1 MTAAY
6 EPKGDEPRRDEPR
19 RDEHR
24 RDEHRRE
31 PGTLTTAT
39 ILFTDVVSSTA
50 LRIRLG
56 EERANVVFRR
66 LYELLRSVVTASGS
80 TFTKSLGDGLM
91 AVFDSA
97 TAGLDAIIAVQQA
110 VADEN
115 ERALEKIS
123 IRAALAAGDVC
134 WGQDDVSGLP
144 TVEAA
149 RLVAVAEGGQVLC
162 TDLVRRL
169 AQGRSRHE
177 FKDLGRLPGKGLR
190 EPLHTYELHWQSAD
204 HHLGGGL
211 APWLDDAGV
220 LPFVGRERE
229 LRVLDGELA
238 AAEFGSGLV
247 ILEGEPG
254 VGKTRLASE
263 VARRALKRQFTVLA
277 GRCTDPARKA
287 YEPIAG
293 AVERLARTSPALL
306 LRAGVDQQC
315 GQLVR
320 LAPSLAAPPLSLQV
334 PPATEP
340 VSERYHLMAAARTL
354 IERLATVRP
363 VLLII
368 DDLQWATLESLQM
381 LSSLMWDADALPLF
395 VLATSRPVP
404 VESAPSPSQQAAPQA
419 LPELHKLTATARVV
433 QVPSFGL
440 DEVSSALTQART
452 GSDPERLH
460 RITGGNAFLVSEVI
474 RELAA
479 GKELDALAVPDSVT
493 RMVTARL
500 SPLHPDARDLVTLLA
515 VGERMTSAEL
525 RRGLGLDEARFVAA
539 VEEAMGTGLVTMLDN
554 GSCQFSHEL
563 TRDALSATLSPP
575 RAALLHG
582 RVADALRET
591 DPAAVRARP
600 YVVAR
605 HLMAAAEQG
614 RDPGRVSA
622 AADAGVQAA
631 QHALAGLA
639 HREAVTWYQRVLD
652 LLRDLPGT
660 TLERRAELL
669 VECGRAMWLAGH
681 PEARRTLLD
690 AADLARECERHD
702 LLVTA
707 ALGGDR
713 GSAISAAPDNERI
726 ALLTEARKVVDS
738 TDVSTRALLAAQ
750 LASELI
756 WAPDGERRF
765 ALSDEA
771 VALARKSGDPR
782 TLASVL
788 GMRSLTIIPADP
800 LHQRHRDGDEMLEAA
815 RRTGDDLALF
825 HAYMQRTPPVLDL
838 GDTTRVAMLLGQA
851 DELARRLGQP
861 HLTWLIGYSKAGL
874 TLMQGDLVQ
883 AEAEAE
889 SALRLGSEIGR
900 RLEAMAIYSEQIR
913 EIRRLQGRLW
923 ELRDRL
929 RRAGQRPRV
938 DPVHAVLRYL
948 CELGDEEAAPLL
960 DRILDYGGAAPPRNM
975 AHRSAL
981 DNLAVAAA
989 RLGRAELAGRLYDSL
1004 AASGGETFGHG
1015 AVAHH
1020 CGHHYLAHLRVAM
1033 GDPRR
1038 AAEHFEAAAEV
1049 HERQGV
1055 PLMLAE
1061 SLLDWAD
1068 LLDEGDLGGPK
1079 PADLREWCRSLL
1091 AGRGAVLLER
1101 RASA

>member
-1 MTAAY
+1 MTA
-6 EPKGDEPRRDEPR
+6 PHP
-19 RDEHR
+19 
-24 RDEHRRE
+24 

-50 LRIRLG
+50 MRIRLG

-66 LYELLRSVVTASGS
+66 LYQLLRSVVTASGS

-97 TAGLDAIIAVQQA
+97 TAGLDAVIAVQQA

-115 ERALEKIS
+115 ERAPDKIS

-134 WGQDDVSGLP
+134 WGHDDVSGLP

-149 RLVAVAEGGQVLC
+149 RLVAIAEGGQVLC

-204 HHLGGGL
+204 HHQVAGL
-211 APWLDDAGV
+211 APWLEDGHV
-220 LPFVGRERE
+220 LPFVGRDEQ
-229 LRVLDGELA
+229 LRTLDGELA

-247 ILEGEPG
+247 ILQGDSG

-277 GRCTDPARKA
+277 GRCTDPARRA

-320 LAPSLAAPPLSLQV
+320 LAPSLAAPPLSLEV

-340 VSERYHLMAAARTL
+340 VSERYQLMAAARTL
-354 IERLATVRP
+354 IERLTTVRP
-363 VLLII
+363 VLLVI

-381 LSSLMWDADALPLF
+381 LNALMWDAEALPLL
-395 VLATSRPVP
+395 VLATSRPLP
-404 VESAPSPSQQAAPQA
+404 VGSPAESA
-419 LPELHKLTATARVV
+419 LPELHKLTADGRTIE
-433 QVPSFGL
+433 VPSFGL
-440 DEVSSALTQART
+440 DEVSHALAEVR
-452 GSDPERLH
+452 GGGDSELLH
-460 RITGGNAFLVSEVI
+460 RITGGNAFLVSEVV

-479 GKELDALAVPDSVT
+479 GKELDGLTVPDSVT
-493 RMVTARL
+493 RMVMARL
-500 SPLHPDARDLVTLLA
+500 SQLHPDARDLVNLLA
-515 VGERMTSAEL
+515 VGERMESAEL
-525 RRGLGLDEARFVAA
+525 RAGLGLDEARFVAA
-539 VEEAMGTGLVTMLDN
+539 VEEAMGAGLVTMSDG
-554 GSCQFSHEL
+554 GSCRFSHEL
-563 TRDALSATLSPP
+563 TRTALYAKLSAP
-575 RAALLHG
+575 RAGLLHG
-582 RVADALRET
+582 KVADALCRT
-591 DPAAVRARP
+591 DPRAMETRP
-600 YVVAR
+600 YVVAT
-605 HLMAAAEQG
+605 HLLAAAGHG
-614 RDPGRVSA
+614 RDPARVSA
-622 AADAGVQAA
+622 AADAAVHAA
-631 QHALAGLA
+631 QYALAGLA

-652 LLRDLPGT
+652 LLADFPGA

-669 VECGRAMWLAGH
+669 VECGRAMWLAGD
-681 PEARRTLLD
+681 PDARQTLVR
-690 AADLARECERHD
+690 AADLARQCERSD
-702 LLVTA
+702 LIVIA

-713 GSAISAAPDNERI
+713 GFSTISAAPDQQRI
-726 ALLTEARKVVDS
+726 ALLTEARRLVDS
-738 TDVSTRALLAAQ
+738 TDLSTRALLAAQ

-788 GMRSLTIIPADP
+788 GQRSLTIIPADP

-825 HAYMQRTPPVLDL
+825 HAYVQRTPPVLDG
-838 GDTTRVAMLLGQA
+838 GDVTRAAMLLGEA
-851 DELARRLGQP
+851 DELARRLAQP
-861 HLTWLIGYSKAGL
+861 HLNWLIGYSRAGL
-874 TLMQGDLVQ
+874 TLMQGDLAQ
-883 AEAEAE
+883 AESEAQA
-889 SALRLGSEIGR
+889 ALRLGSEIGR
-900 RLEAMAIYSEQIR
+900 RLEAVAIYSSQIA

-923 ELRDRL
+923 ELRDRY
-929 RRAGQRPRV
+929 RRAAQAPRV
-938 DPVHAVLRYL
+938 DPVHAILRYL
-948 CELGDEEAAPLL
+948 CEMADEEAAPLL
-960 DRILDYGGAAPPRNM
+960 DRILADGGATPPRNM
-975 AHRSAL
+975 AHRPAL
-981 DNLAVAAA
+981 DNLAVAAS
-989 RLGRAELAGRLYDSL
+989 RLGRAELAEQLYGSL
-1004 AASGGETFGHG
+1004 ASDGQTFGHG

-1020 CGHHYLAHLRVAM
+1020 CGHHYLAHLCIAT
-1033 GDPRR
+1033 GSPQR
-1038 AAEHFEAAAEV
+1038 AAEHFEAAAEM
-1049 HERQGV
+1049 HERRGV

-1068 LLDEGDLGGPK
+1068 LLDGGEVSGPK
-1079 PADLREWCRSLL
+1079 PADLRKWCASLL
-1091 AGRGAVLLER
+1091 PGRGAILLER
-1101 RASA
+1101 RLP

>member
-1 MTAAY
+1 MTA
-6 EPKGDEPRRDEPR
+6 PHP
-19 RDEHR
+19 
-24 RDEHRRE
+24 

-50 LRIRLG
+50 MRIRLG

-66 LYELLRSVVTASGS
+66 LYQLLRSVVTANGS

-97 TAGLDAIIAVQQA
+97 TAGLDAVIAVQQA

-115 ERALEKIS
+115 ERAPDKIS

-134 WGQDDVSGLP
+134 WGHDDVSGLP

-149 RLVAVAEGGQVLC
+149 RLVAIAEGGQVLC

-204 HHLGGGL
+204 HHQVAGL
-211 APWLDDAGV
+211 APWLEDGHV
-220 LPFVGRERE
+220 LPFVGRDEQ
-229 LRVLDGELA
+229 LRTLDGELA

-247 ILEGEPG
+247 ILQGDSG

-277 GRCTDPARKA
+277 GRCTDPARRA

-320 LAPSLAAPPLSLQV
+320 LAPSLAAPPLSLEV

-340 VSERYHLMAAARTL
+340 VSERYQLMAAARTL
-354 IERLATVRP
+354 IERLTTVRP
-363 VLLII
+363 VLLVI

-381 LSSLMWDADALPLF
+381 LNALMWDAEALPLL
-395 VLATSRPVP
+395 VLATSRPLP
-404 VESAPSPSQQAAPQA
+404 VGSAAESA
-419 LPELHKLTATARVV
+419 LPELHKLTADSRTIE
-433 QVPSFGL
+433 VPSFGL
-440 DEVSSALTQART
+440 DEVSHALAEVR
-452 GSDPERLH
+452 GGGDSELLH
-460 RITGGNAFLVSEVI
+460 RITGGNAFLVSEVV

-479 GKELDALAVPDSVT
+479 GKELDGLTVPDSVT
-493 RMVTARL
+493 RMVMARL
-500 SPLHPDARDLVTLLA
+500 SQLHPDARDLVNLLA
-515 VGERMTSAEL
+515 VGERMESAEL
-525 RRGLGLDEARFVAA
+525 RAGLGLDEARFVAA
-539 VEEAMGTGLVTMLDN
+539 VEEAMGAGLVTMSDG
-554 GSCQFSHEL
+554 GSCRFSHEL
-563 TRDALSATLSPP
+563 TRTALYAKLSAP
-575 RAALLHG
+575 RAGLLHG
-582 RVADALRET
+582 KVADALCRT
-591 DPAAVRARP
+591 DPRAMETRP
-600 YVVAR
+600 YVVAT
-605 HLMAAAEQG
+605 HLLAAAGHG
-614 RDPGRVSA
+614 RDPVRVSA
-622 AADAGVQAA
+622 AADAAVHAA
-631 QHALAGLA
+631 QYALAGLA

-652 LLRDLPGT
+652 LLADFPGA

-669 VECGRAMWLAGH
+669 VECGRAMWLAGD
-681 PEARRTLLD
+681 PDARQTLVQ
-690 AADLARECERHD
+690 AADLARQCERSD
-702 LLVTA
+702 LIVIA

-713 GSAISAAPDNERI
+713 GFSTISAAPDQQRI
-726 ALLTEARKVVDS
+726 ALLTEARRLVDS
-738 TDVSTRALLAAQ
+738 TDLSTRALLAAQ

-788 GMRSLTIIPADP
+788 GQRSLTIIPADP

-825 HAYMQRTPPVLDL
+825 HAYVQRTPPVLDG
-838 GDTTRVAMLLGQA
+838 GDVTRAAMLLGEA
-851 DELARRLGQP
+851 DELARRLAQP
-861 HLTWLIGYSKAGL
+861 HLNWLIGYSRAGL
-874 TLMQGDLVQ
+874 TLMQGDLAQ
-883 AEAEAE
+883 AESEAQA
-889 SALRLGSEIGR
+889 ALRLGSEIGR
-900 RLEAMAIYSEQIR
+900 RLEAVAIYSSQIA

-923 ELRDRL
+923 ELRDRY
-929 RRAGQRPRV
+929 RRAAQAPRV
-938 DPVHAVLRYL
+938 DPVHAILRYL
-948 CELGDEEAAPLL
+948 CEMADEEAAPLL
-960 DRILDYGGAAPPRNM
+960 DRILADGGATPPRNM
-975 AHRSAL
+975 AHRPAL
-981 DNLAVAAA
+981 DNLAVAAS
-989 RLGRAELAGRLYDSL
+989 RLGRAELAEQLYGSL
-1004 AASGGETFGHG
+1004 AADGQTFGHG

-1020 CGHHYLAHLRVAM
+1020 CGHHYLAHLCIAT
-1033 GDPRR
+1033 GSPQR
-1038 AAEHFEAAAEV
+1038 AAEHFEAAAEM
-1049 HERQGV
+1049 HERRGV

-1068 LLDEGDLGGPK
+1068 LLDGGEVSGPK
-1079 PADLREWCRSLL
+1079 PADLRKWCASLL
-1091 AGRGAVLLER
+1091 PGRGAILLER
-1101 RASA
+1101 RLS

>member
-1 MTAAY
+1 MTA
-6 EPKGDEPRRDEPR
+6 PHP
-19 RDEHR
+19 
-24 RDEHRRE
+24 

-50 LRIRLG
+50 MRIRLG

-66 LYELLRSVVTASGS
+66 LYQLLRSVVTASGS

-97 TAGLDAIIAVQQA
+97 TAGLDAVIAVQQA

-115 ERALEKIS
+115 ERAPDKIS

-134 WGQDDVSGLP
+134 WGHDDVSGLP

-149 RLVAVAEGGQVLC
+149 RLVAIAEGGQVLC

-204 HHLGGGL
+204 HHQVAGL
-211 APWLDDAGV
+211 APWLEDGHV
-220 LPFVGRERE
+220 LPFVGRDEQ
-229 LRVLDGELA
+229 LRTLDGELA

-247 ILEGEPG
+247 ILQGDSG

-277 GRCTDPARKA
+277 GRCTDPARRA

-320 LAPSLAAPPLSLQV
+320 LAPSLAAPPLSLEV

-340 VSERYHLMAAARTL
+340 VSERYQLMAAARTL
-354 IERLATVRP
+354 IERLTTVRP
-363 VLLII
+363 VLLVI

-381 LSSLMWDADALPLF
+381 LNALMWDAEALPLL
-395 VLATSRPVP
+395 VLATSRPLP
-404 VESAPSPSQQAAPQA
+404 VGSPAESA
-419 LPELHKLTATARVV
+419 LPELHKLTADGRTIE
-433 QVPSFGL
+433 VPSFGL
-440 DEVSSALTQART
+440 DEVSHALAEVR
-452 GSDPERLH
+452 GGGDSELLH
-460 RITGGNAFLVSEVI
+460 RITGGNAFLVSEVV

-479 GKELDALAVPDSVT
+479 GKELDGLTVPDSVT
-493 RMVTARL
+493 RMVMARL
-500 SPLHPDARDLVTLLA
+500 SQLHPDAKDLVNLLA
-515 VGERMTSAEL
+515 VGERMESAEL
-525 RRGLGLDEARFVAA
+525 RAGLGLDEARFVAA
-539 VEEAMGTGLVTMLDN
+539 VEEAMGAGLVTMSDD
-554 GSCQFSHEL
+554 GSCRFSHEL
-563 TRDALSATLSPP
+563 TRTALYAKLSAP
-575 RAALLHG
+575 RAGLLHG
-582 RVADALRET
+582 KVADALCRT
-591 DPAAVRARP
+591 DPRAMETRP
-600 YVVAR
+600 YVVAT
-605 HLMAAAEQG
+605 HLLAAAGHG
-614 RDPGRVSA
+614 RDPARVSA
-622 AADAGVQAA
+622 AADAAVHAA
-631 QHALAGLA
+631 QYALAGLA

-652 LLRDLPGT
+652 LLADFPGA

-669 VECGRAMWLAGH
+669 VECGRAMWLAGD
-681 PEARRTLLD
+681 PDARQTLVR
-690 AADLARECERHD
+690 AADLARQCERSD
-702 LLVTA
+702 LIVIA

-713 GSAISAAPDNERI
+713 GFSTISAAPDQQRI
-726 ALLTEARKVVDS
+726 ALLTEARRLVDS
-738 TDVSTRALLAAQ
+738 TDLSTRALLAAQ

-788 GMRSLTIIPADP
+788 GQRSLTIIPADP

-825 HAYMQRTPPVLDL
+825 HAYVQRTPPVLDG
-838 GDTTRVAMLLGQA
+838 GDVTRAAMLLGEA
-851 DELARRLGQP
+851 DELARRLAQP
-861 HLTWLIGYSKAGL
+861 HLNWLIGYSRAGL
-874 TLMQGDLVQ
+874 TLMQGDLAQ
-883 AEAEAE
+883 AESEAQA
-889 SALRLGSEIGR
+889 ALRLGSEIGR
-900 RLEAMAIYSEQIR
+900 RLEAVAIYSSQIA

-923 ELRDRL
+923 ELRDRY
-929 RRAGQRPRV
+929 RRAAQAPRV
-938 DPVHAVLRYL
+938 DPVHAILRYL
-948 CELGDEEAAPLL
+948 CEMADEEAAPLL
-960 DRILDYGGAAPPRNM
+960 DRILADGGATPPRNM
-975 AHRSAL
+975 AHRPAL
-981 DNLAVAAA
+981 DNLAVAAS
-989 RLGRAELAGRLYDSL
+989 RLGRAELAEQLYGSL
-1004 AASGGETFGHG
+1004 ASDGQTFGHG

-1020 CGHHYLAHLRVAM
+1020 CGHHYLAHLCIAT
-1033 GDPRR
+1033 GSPQR
-1038 AAEHFEAAAEV
+1038 AAEHFEAAAEM
-1049 HERQGV
+1049 HERRGV

-1068 LLDEGDLGGPK
+1068 LLDGGEVSGPK
-1079 PADLREWCRSLL
+1079 PADLRKWCASLL
-1091 AGRGAVLLER
+1091 PGRGAILLER
-1101 RASA
+1101 RLR

>member
-1 MTAAY
+1 MTVLHA
-6 EPKGDEPRRDEPR
+6 
-19 RDEHR
+19 
-24 RDEHRRE
+24 

-50 LRIRLG
+50 MRIRLG

-66 LYELLRSVVTASGS
+66 LYQLLRSVVTANGA

-97 TAGLDAIIAVQQA
+97 TAGLDATIAVEQA

-134 WGQDDVSGLP
+134 WGHDDVSGLP

-149 RLVAVAEGGQVLC
+149 RLVAIAEGGQVLC

-190 EPLHTYELHWQSAD
+190 EPMHTYELHWQAAD
-204 HHLGGGL
+204 HHEMGGL
-211 APWLDDAGV
+211 APWLDDGHV
-220 LPFVGRERE
+220 LPFVGRDEQLRALDRE
-229 LRVLDGELA
+229 LA
-238 AAEFGSGLV
+238 TAEFGSGLV
-247 ILEGEPG
+247 VLQGDPG

-277 GRCTDPARKA
+277 GRCTDPARQA

-363 VLLII
+363 VLLVI

-381 LSSLMWDADALPLF
+381 LNALMWDSESLPLL

-404 VESAPSPSQQAAPQA
+404 VESAM
-419 LPELHKLTATARVV
+419 PELHKLTADGHLIE
-433 QVPSFGL
+433 VPSFGP
-440 DEVSSALTQART
+440 DEVSHALAEVRGGGDSAL
-452 GSDPERLH
+452 LH
-460 RITGGNAFLVSEVI
+460 RITGGNAFLISEVV

-479 GKELDALAVPDSVT
+479 GKDLDALTVPDSVT
-493 RMVTARL
+493 RMVMARL
-500 SPLHPDARDLVTLLA
+500 AQLHPDARDLVNLLA
-515 VGERMTSAEL
+515 VGERMDSAEL
-525 RRGLGLDEARFVAA
+525 RLGLDLDEGRFVAA
-539 VEEAMGTGLVTMLDN
+539 VEEAMGAGLVTMSD
-554 GSCQFSHEL
+554 GGACRFSHEL
-563 TRDALSATLSPP
+563 TRNALYSKLSTP
-575 RAALLHG
+575 RAGLLHG
-582 RVADALRET
+582 RVADALCQT
-591 DPAAVRARP
+591 DPRAMETRP
-600 YVVAR
+600 YVVAT
-605 HLMAAAEQG
+605 HLMAAAEHG
-614 RDPGRVSA
+614 HDPARVGA
-622 AADAGVQAA
+622 AAEAGARAA

-652 LLRDLPGT
+652 LLQDFPGA

-669 VECGRAMWLAGH
+669 VECGRAKWLAGD
-681 PEARRTLLD
+681 PDARQTLAQ
-690 AADLARECERHD
+690 AADLARQCERGD
-702 LLVTA
+702 LIVMA

-713 GSAISAAPDNERI
+713 GFSTISAAPDQQRI
-726 ALLTEARKVVDS
+726 ALLTEARRLVDS
-738 TDVSTRALLAAQ
+738 TDLSTRALLAAK

-782 TLASVL
+782 TLAGVL
-788 GMRSLTIIPADP
+788 GLRSLTIIPADP

-825 HAYMQRTPPVLDL
+825 HAYVQRTPPVLDH
-838 GDTTRVAMLLGQA
+838 GDVARAATLLDRA
-851 DELARRLGQP
+851 DELAHRLAQP
-861 HLTWLIGYSKAGL
+861 HLNWLIGYSKAGL
-874 TLMQGDLVQ
+874 TLMQGDLAQ
-883 AEAEAE
+883 AESEAV
-889 SALRLGSEIGR
+889 SAMRLGSEIGR
-900 RLEAMAIYSEQIR
+900 RLEAVAIFSEQIA

-929 RRAGQRPRV
+929 RRAAQAPRV

-948 CELGDEEAAPLL
+948 CEMADEEAAPLL
-960 DRILDYGGAAPPRNM
+960 ERILSYGGATPPRNM
-975 AHRSAL
+975 AHRPAL
-981 DNLAVAAA
+981 DNLAVAAS
-989 RLGRAELAGRLYDSL
+989 RLGRAELAGQLYDAL
-1004 AASGGETFGHG
+1004 ASDGETFGHG
-1015 AVAHH
+1015 TVAHH
-1020 CGHHYLAHLRVAM
+1020 CGHHYLAHLCVAM
-1033 GDPRR
+1033 GSPQR

-1068 LLDEGDLGGPK
+1068 LLEQESMSGPK
-1079 PADLREWCRSLL
+1079 PADLRKWCASLL
-1091 AGRGAVLLER
+1091 SGRGALLLER
-1101 RASA
+1101 RLR

>member
-1 MTAAY
+1 MTA
-6 EPKGDEPRRDEPR
+6 PHP
-19 RDEHR
+19 
-24 RDEHRRE
+24 

-50 LRIRLG
+50 MRIRLG

-66 LYELLRSVVTASGS
+66 LYQLLRSVVTASGS

-97 TAGLDAIIAVQQA
+97 TAGLDAVIAVQQA

-115 ERALEKIS
+115 ERAPDKIS

-134 WGQDDVSGLP
+134 WGHDDVSGLP

-149 RLVAVAEGGQVLC
+149 RLVAIAEGGQVLC

-204 HHLGGGL
+204 HHQVAGL
-211 APWLDDAGV
+211 APWLEDGHV
-220 LPFVGRERE
+220 LPFVGREE
-229 LRVLDGELA
+229 QLRVLDGELA

-247 ILEGEPG
+247 ILQGDSG

-277 GRCTDPARKA
+277 GRCTDPARRA

-320 LAPSLAAPPLSLQV
+320 LAPSLAAPPLSLEV

-354 IERLATVRP
+354 IERLTTVRP
-363 VLLII
+363 VLLVI

-381 LSSLMWDADALPLF
+381 LNALMWDAEALPLL
-395 VLATSRPVP
+395 VLATSRPLLADSTA
-404 VESAPSPSQQAAPQA
+404 ESA
-419 LPELHKLTATARVV
+419 LPELHKLTADSRTIE
-433 QVPSFGL
+433 VPSFGL
-440 DEVSSALTQART
+440 DEVSHALAEVR
-452 GSDPERLH
+452 GGGDSELLH
-460 RITGGNAFLVSEVI
+460 RITGGNAFLVSEVV

-479 GKELDALAVPDSVT
+479 GKELDGLTVPDSVT
-493 RMVTARL
+493 RMVMARV
-500 SPLHPDARDLVTLLA
+500 SQLHPDARDLVNLLA
-515 VGERMTSAEL
+515 VGERMESAEL
-525 RRGLGLDEARFVAA
+525 RAGLGLDEARFVAA
-539 VEEAMGTGLVTMLDN
+539 VEEAMGAGLVTMSDG
-554 GSCQFSHEL
+554 GSCRFSHEL
-563 TRDALSATLSPP
+563 TRTALYAKLSAP
-575 RAALLHG
+575 RAGLLHG
-582 RVADALRET
+582 KVADALCQT
-591 DPAAVRARP
+591 DPRAMETRP
-600 YVVAR
+600 YVVAA
-605 HLMAAAEQG
+605 HLLAAAGHG
-614 RDPGRVSA
+614 RDPARVSA
-622 AADAGVQAA
+622 AADAAVHAA
-631 QHALAGLA
+631 QYALAGLA

-652 LLRDLPGT
+652 LLADFPGA

-669 VECGRAMWLAGH
+669 VECGRAMWLAGD
-681 PEARRTLLD
+681 PDARQTLVR
-690 AADLARECERHD
+690 AADLARQCERSD
-702 LLVTA
+702 LIVIA

-713 GSAISAAPDNERI
+713 GFSTISAAPDQQRI
-726 ALLTEARKVVDS
+726 ALLTEARKLVDS
-738 TDVSTRALLAAQ
+738 TDLSTRALLAAQ

-788 GMRSLTIIPADP
+788 GQRSLTIIPADP

-825 HAYMQRTPPVLDL
+825 HAYVQRTPPVLDG
-838 GDTTRVAMLLGQA
+838 GDVTRAAMLLGEA
-851 DELARRLGQP
+851 DELAHRLAQP
-861 HLTWLIGYSKAGL
+861 HLNWLIGYSRAGL
-874 TLMQGDLVQ
+874 TLMQGDLAQ
-883 AEAEAE
+883 AESEAQA
-889 SALRLGSEIGR
+889 ALRLGSEIGR
-900 RLEAMAIYSEQIR
+900 RLEAVAIYSSQIA

-923 ELRDRL
+923 ELRDRY
-929 RRAGQRPRV
+929 RRAAQAPRV
-938 DPVHAVLRYL
+938 DPVHAILRYL
-948 CELGDEEAAPLL
+948 CEMADEEAAPLL
-960 DRILDYGGAAPPRNM
+960 DRILADGGATPPRNM
-975 AHRSAL
+975 AHRPAL
-981 DNLAVAAA
+981 DNLAVAAS
-989 RLGRAELAGRLYDSL
+989 RLGRAELAEQLYGAL
-1004 AASGGETFGHG
+1004 ASDGQTFGHG

-1020 CGHHYLAHLRVAM
+1020 CGHHYLAHLSVAV
-1033 GDPRR
+1033 GLPHR
-1038 AAEHFEAAAEV
+1038 AAEHFEAAAEM
-1049 HERQGV
+1049 HERRGV

-1068 LLDEGDLGGPK
+1068 LLDGGEVSGPK
-1079 PADLREWCRSLL
+1079 PADLRKWAASLL
-1091 AGRGAVLLER
+1091 PGRGAILLER
-1101 RASA
+1101 RLR

>member
-1 MTAAY
+1 MTL
-6 EPKGDEPRRDEPR
+6 P
-19 RDEHR
+19 H
-24 RDEHRRE
+24 E

-50 LRIRLG
+50 MRIRLG

-66 LYELLRSVVTASGS
+66 LYQLLHSVVTASGS

-97 TAGLDAIIAVQQA
+97 TAGLDAIIAVEQA

-134 WGQDDVSGLP
+134 WGHDDVSGLP

-149 RLVAVAEGGQVLC
+149 RLVAVADGGQVLC

-190 EPLHTYELHWQSAD
+190 EPLHAYELHWQSAD
-204 HHLGGGL
+204 HHQSGEL
-211 APWLDDAGV
+211 ASWLNNGHV
-220 LPFVGRERE
+220 LPFVGRDEE
-229 LRVLDGELA
+229 LRALDGELA

-247 ILEGEPG
+247 ILQGEPG
-254 VGKTRLASE
+254 VGKTRLASV

-277 GRCTDPARKA
+277 GRCTDPARQA

-363 VLLII
+363 VLLVI

-381 LSSLMWDADALPLF
+381 LHALMWDADALPLLI
-395 VLATSRPVP
+395 LATSRPVA
-404 VESAPSPSQQAAPQA
+404 VDAAM
-419 LPELHKLTATARVV
+419 PELYKLTADSRVV
-433 QVPSFGL
+433 QVSSFGL
-440 DEVSSALTQART
+440 DEVTDALREVRGGGDA
-452 GSDPERLH
+452 GLLH
-460 RITGGNAFLVSEVI
+460 RITGGNAFLISEVA
-474 RELAA
+474 RELSA
-479 GKELDALAVPDSVT
+479 GKDLDALAVPDSVT
-493 RMVTARL
+493 RMVMARM
-500 SPLHPDARDLVTLLA
+500 SQLHPDARDLVSLLA
-515 VGERMTSAEL
+515 VGERLEAAEL
-525 RRGLGLDEARFVAA
+525 RHGLGLDEARFVAA
-539 VEEAMGTGLVTMLDN
+539 VEEAMGAGLVTSTGN
-554 GSCQFSHEL
+554 GPYHFSHEL
-563 TRDALSATLSPP
+563 TRNALYATLSAP
-575 RAALLHG
+575 RAGLLHG
-582 RVADALRET
+582 RVADALRQT
-591 DPAAVRARP
+591 DPEAMEARP
-600 YVVAR
+600 YVVAA
-605 HLMAAAEQG
+605 HLLAAAEHG

-622 AADAGVQAA
+622 AADAAVLAA

-639 HREAVTWYQRVLD
+639 HREAVTWYQRALD
-652 LLRDLPGT
+652 LLEDFPGASR
-660 TLERRAELL
+660 ERRAELL
-669 VECGRAMWLAGH
+669 MECGRAMWLAGH
-681 PEARRTLLD
+681 PEARPTLVR
-690 AADLARECERHD
+690 AADLGRECGRND
-702 LLVTA
+702 LIVTA

-713 GSAISAAPDNERI
+713 ASSVSAAPDTQRI
-726 ALLTEARKVVDS
+726 ALLTEARKLVDS
-738 TDVSTRALLAAQ
+738 TDLSTRALLAAQ

-825 HAYMQRTPPVLDL
+825 HAYVQRTPPVLDS
-838 GDTTRVAMLLGQA
+838 GDATKAALLLDQA

-861 HLTWLIGYSKAGL
+861 HLNWLIGYSKAGL
-874 TLMQGDLVQ
+874 TLMQGDLAQ
-883 AEAEAE
+883 AESEAE
-889 SALRLGSEIGR
+889 SAMRLGTEIGR
-900 RLEAMAIYSEQIR
+900 RLEAVAIYSEQIA

-929 RRAGQRPRV
+929 RRAAQALRV

-948 CELGDEEAAPLL
+948 CELGDDEADPLL
-960 DRILDYGGAAPPRNM
+960 ERILAERGAVPPRNM
-975 AHRSAL
+975 AHRPAL
-981 DNLAVAAA
+981 DNLAVAASH
-989 RLGRAELAGRLYDSL
+989 LGRAELAERLYDSL
-1004 AASGGETFGHG
+1004 AGDGETFGHG
-1015 AVAHH
+1015 TVAHH
-1020 CGHHYLAHLRVAM
+1020 CGHHYLAHLCVTM
-1033 GDPRR
+1033 GDPQR
-1038 AAEHFEAAAEV
+1038 ASEHFEAAAEV
-1049 HERQGV
+1049 HERRGV

-1068 LLDEGDLGGPK
+1068 LLETGGVSGPK
-1079 PADLREWCRSLL
+1079 PADLREWCASLL
-1091 AGRGAVLLER
+1091 SGRGALLLER
-1101 RASA
+1101 RLP